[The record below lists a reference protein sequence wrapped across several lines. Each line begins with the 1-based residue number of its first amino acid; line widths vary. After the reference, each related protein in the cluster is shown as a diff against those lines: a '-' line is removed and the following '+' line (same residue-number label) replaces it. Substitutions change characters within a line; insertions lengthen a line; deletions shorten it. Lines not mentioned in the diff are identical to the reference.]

1 MAWELDDEHREFR
14 DVCRGFVD
22 KVVRPAVDDAEAAGE
37 FPAQLWKPLGA
48 AGMLGLVTPA
58 EYGGSDGDALAVALF
73 AEEIAR
79 ASGGIAV
86 TALVS
91 AYMAGTHLVRYGSPA
106 QQDRWCAAVAAGE
119 AVAAIAVTEPDTGS
133 DVARIRTTARRTADG
148 YVLDGAKMFI
158 TNAGIADVIVV
169 AARTG
174 EDGHPGV
181 TLFEVP
187 AGTPGLSFGRPLPK
201 MGWHSSDTREVVLD
215 GVAVPADAVVGVE
228 NRGFY
233 QIMEGFQLERIAL
246 AAMGLGHAAEC
257 LDLALVHTRE
267 REAFGAPLTRLQT
280 IRHRLAVMEIELDA
294 ARLVTHQA
302 AARLDA
308 GHPDAARSVARAKY
322 LAAVTANRVVDDAV
336 QLFGG
341 AGFVEESPVARHYR
355 DARILRIG
363 GGTDEIQLEILTRG
377 MAG

>member
-22 KVVRPAVDDAEAAGE
+22 KVVRPAVDAAEAAGE

-48 AGMLGLVTPA
+48 AGLLGLVTPA
-58 EYGGSDGDALAVALF
+58 EHGGSDGDALAVALF

-91 AYMAGTHLVRYGSPA
+91 AYMAGTHLVRHGSPA

-174 EDGHPGV
+174 GDGHRGV

-187 AGTPGLSFGRPLPK
+187 AGTPGMSFGRPLPK

-215 GVAVPADAVVGVE
+215 GVEVPADAVVGVE

-257 LDLALVHTRE
+257 LDPRWPTPAS
-267 REAFGAPLTRLQT
+267 
-280 IRHRLAVMEIELDA
+280 
-294 ARLVTHQA
+294 ARPS
-302 AARLDA
+302 AR
-308 GHPDAARSVARAKY
+308 R
-322 LAAVTANRVVDDAV
+322 
-336 QLFGG
+336 
-341 AGFVEESPVARHYR
+341 
-355 DARILRIG
+355 
-363 GGTDEIQLEILTRG
+363 
-377 MAG
+377 